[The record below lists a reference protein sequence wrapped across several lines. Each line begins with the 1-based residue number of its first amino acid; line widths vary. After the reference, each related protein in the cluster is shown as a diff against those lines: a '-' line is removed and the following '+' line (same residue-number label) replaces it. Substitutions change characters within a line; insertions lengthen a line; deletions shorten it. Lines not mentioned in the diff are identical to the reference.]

1 MRQLKRELW
10 PFKIKLDLD
19 DTHIK
24 MDEIELWL
32 GEQLGPFKSDWNA
45 VYNCSYTDFYFK
57 SNEDAVMFRLMWA

>member
-19 DTHIK
+19 DCHIK
-24 MDEIELWL
+24 MDEIETWL

-45 VYNCSYTDFYFK
+45 VYNNSYTDFYFK
-57 SNEDAVMFRLMWA
+57 SNEDAVMFRLMWS